1 MALTVL
7 EEAIEPVYKELED
20 KDFGRMM
27 REARDALGLK
37 LYRVSEFLGILPARL
52 KNLETGYF
60 RAMPPE
66 AELQAISKL
75 YDIKYSIVKDKASK
89 HVAEHKTAKKVRTKR
104 DDM

>member
-20 KDFGRMM
+20 KDFGRML

-66 AELQAISKL
+66 AELMAISKL
-75 YDIKYSIVKDKASK
+75 YDIKYSVVRQKALE
-89 HVAEHKTAKKVRTKR
+89 HVEQHKTAKKVRTKR
-104 DDM
+104 DEV